1 MTEEVEVK
9 SNVSHPAPPSAPY
22 RVKVYKLNMDS
33 VWEDKGTGHC
43 VYVAGSEGELDEL
56 WVRSDEN
63 SSTLLSS
70 KVQNRRRYHRQ
81 QETLIVWSED
91 TSQDL
96 ALSFQEPEGCDE
108 IWLRIK
114 PDDDP
119 SKPCTPGQDG
129 DLKAGDRQRS
139 NPGMTGF
146 EYTNSNSFDFQRE
159 TPEVIFPPAP
169 EISNLSKIASI
180 VTSAKTPKE
189 KERLSAYIFNENYI
203 DKLLPIFETCEDL
216 ESIDDLHTMF
226 TIMKTIILLND
237 ATIIDYIIR
246 DEIVLGVMGMLEYDP
261 ETPTMKAK
269 HREFLAKHSKVE
281 QVVTI
286 KDEATMSK
294 IHQTFRLQYLK
305 DVILESSMDES
316 MASALRSAVFYN
328 HVDILTY
335 VQNNNELLTE
345 LFGILKDEEASD
357 KKKRDAV
364 LYVQS
369 LCSITKPFQASSRA
383 SLYRSLA
390 PYGLFDIFDIA
401 LTDED
406 ISMRTAGLDMLASIV
421 ELNACL
427 VRGYMIK
434 QSKDET
440 TKKNLLEIIVKEFTA
455 DKDHILK
462 CQYAEVIR
470 TLLDSSGGPSFGTA
484 LVPETL
490 NRQDPE
496 TDEFLTLFY
505 EKYAPS
511 LLQPIQDLDTK
522 TIKLTGPVEILLLTH
537 DQAELI
543 LYISELL
550 TSVVKIHTFRSKFLV
565 LSSDCF
571 GKVVQLFRSR
581 DAHMKLAALRLVR
594 ACVGLKD
601 EFYNRHL
608 VKHDIFEP
616 IIRVLLDTDGRDNLL
631 NSACLELFDFIRKE
645 NCKILVNHLETQF
658 GSVLDTITYV
668 DTCEKLRLRH
678 EQNSEQPGMEDVLS
692 TATNGVK
699 THKDGGW
706 LSSTMDDDEE
716 EYFNGSEEEE
726 EDSVTT
732 LSQPQLT
739 LVSQTGPK
747 KALVDYEDDEDE
759 DEEESKS
766 KPETESPVVPKD
778 DSSPEDESN
787 KDLDMAK
794 VEDPSLASIDE
805 TESKLDGETSGF
817 FKRRK
822 TSDDEE
828 DDEGAFT
835 SRPDKG
841 GSRSLSLNSPKKII
855 INPRIKKTRTQK

>member
-22 RVKVYKLNMDS
+22 RVKVYKLNVDS

-91 TSQDL
+91 TCQDL

-108 IWLRIK
+108 IWHFVCVFTFSFICFRLRIK
-114 PDDDP
+114 PDDDSSRP
-119 SKPCTPGQDG
+119 NTLGQDG
-129 DLKAGDRQRS
+129 DLKTGDKHRS

-146 EYTNSNSFDFQRE
+146 EVDTNGNNFDFQRE
-159 TPEVIFPPAP
+159 APEILFPPAP
-169 EISNLSKIASI
+169 ELSNLSRIASI
-180 VTSAKTPKE
+180 VTSARSPKE
-189 KERLSAYIFNENYI
+189 KERLSAYILNENYI
-203 DKLLPIFETCEDL
+203 DKLLPVFKTCEDL
-216 ESIDDLHTMF
+216 ESIDDLHTLF

-237 ATIIDYIIR
+237 TTIIDYIIR

-261 ETPTMKAK
+261 ETPNMKAK
-269 HREFLAKHSKVE
+269 HREFLTKHSKVE

-294 IHQTFRLQYLK
+294 IHQTFRIQYLK
-305 DVILESSMDES
+305 DVILENSMDES

-345 LFGILKDEEASD
+345 LFGILKDEKASD

-434 QSKDET
+434 QSKEET
-440 TKKNLLEIIVKEFTA
+440 TKKSLLEVIVEQFTA

-484 LVPETL
+484 LTPETL
-490 NRQDPE
+490 NKQDPE

-511 LLQPIQDLDTK
+511 LLQPIQDIDAK
-522 TIKLTGPVEILLLTH
+522 PIKLT
-537 DQAELI
+537 
-543 LYISELL
+543 
-550 TSVVKIHTFRSKFLV
+550 
-565 LSSDCF
+565 
-571 GKVVQLFRSR
+571 
-581 DAHMKLAALRLVR
+581 
-594 ACVGLKD
+594 
-601 EFYNRHL
+601 
-608 VKHDIFEP
+608 
-616 IIRVLLDTDGRDNLL
+616 
-631 NSACLELFDFIRKE
+631 
-645 NCKILVNHLETQF
+645 
-658 GSVLDTITYV
+658 
-668 DTCEKLRLRH
+668 
-678 EQNSEQPGMEDVLS
+678 
-692 TATNGVK
+692 
-699 THKDGGW
+699 
-706 LSSTMDDDEE
+706 
-716 EYFNGSEEEE
+716 
-726 EDSVTT
+726 DSVI
-732 LSQPQLT
+732 
-739 LVSQTGPK
+739 
-747 KALVDYEDDEDE
+747 
-759 DEEESKS
+759 
-766 KPETESPVVPKD
+766 
-778 DSSPEDESN
+778 
-787 KDLDMAK
+787 
-794 VEDPSLASIDE
+794 DP
-805 TESKLDGETSGF
+805 
-817 FKRRK
+817 
-822 TSDDEE
+822 
-828 DDEGAFT
+828 
-835 SRPDKG
+835 RP
-841 GSRSLSLNSPKKII
+841 I
-855 INPRIKKTRTQK
+855 